1 MSTQKSLGLK
11 KLKYSR
17 FRAVHR
23 MLLGFTRTVDL
34 FKILLTIDPT
44 KTNLE
49 KDDLLSAV
57 N

>member
-1 MSTQKSLGLK
+1 MNTQKSPGLK
-11 KLKYSR
+11 KLNYSR

-23 MLLGFTRTVDL
+23 MLLDFTRTVDL
-34 FKILLTIDPT
+34 FKILLTIDTT

-49 KDDLLSAV
+49 KDDLLSTA